1 MLTGA
6 RGPRHVRPVD
16 TTYAKFIGRVGA
28 LAVSLGVGV
37 AVATTPGIAFA
48 TTDDTGAQ
56 SESPSKNDESTAS
69 AGESPA
75 EQSAAESPA
84 GSPVEADDEG
94 AEEDDAAEPEDGDD
108 PELEEPAELEPATPP
123 SPISGNDDDDAE
135 PVDTEPAVE
144 AEHEVS
150 APQQLSPAVGSDQP
164 ADNGHASDAGSS
176 PSAVESAP
184 AVAEPP
190 QPAETG
196 TLGIEVS
203 DPTVEQAPGV
213 LPAAFTAAPSLN
225 STAVNPVDALL
236 AVPRTLVGML
246 SGAISTIFSPFLLAG
261 TAVPVQTPLLW
272 TVLAWVRREIVHT
285 FFNRTPEVNVV
296 KVLPDIPGVAIFD
309 LNENDPNCD
318 PLTTVITDQPEFGTV
333 VKNPDGTFTYTADVE
348 HLLSGVTDSF
358 TVTITD
364 SVGTHLPG
372 VLGHIQNFFHRIA
385 QFVGLAKP
393 DTIQV
398 TVPVTIPGVG
408 VNMPPV
414 LVVSP
419 AAAVGVGE
427 TVVLSPTVLLT
438 DADSSQL
445 SGATVTITGA
455 DPGDQLTFTGSNGI
469 TGAYADGVLTLTGN
483 ASAAAYRAVLQ
494 SVSFTTDATGL
505 LGLRT
510 VTWSVTDDEGASSL
524 PGVTEVVVLGELN
537 APPTVVSTPVGV
549 VTAGQSTVVSP
560 VIVIV
565 NEPGELL
572 SGATV
577 TITAPDGSDQL
588 TFTGSG
594 GITGSYAN
602 GVLTLSG
609 DASAAAYQAV
619 LQSVSFSTSAA
630 GLVGV
635 RTIEF
640 AVTDA
645 VGQDS
650 VVPGVTLLTVIGA
663 LNAPPSVVAT
673 PVGTVT
679 TGASTVVSPVI
690 VIVNEPGELLSGA
703 TVTIT
708 APDGSDQLTFT
719 GSGGITGSYANGVL
733 TLSGDAS
740 AAAYRAV
747 LQSVSFS
754 SGVAG
759 VRTIEFSVTDAVG
772 QDSVVPGV
780 TLLTVVSGLNGAPTI
795 VATPV
800 GVGSTGQ
807 STVVSPIIVIVN
819 EPGELLSGATV
830 TITAPSGSDE
840 LTFTGSGGITGSYS
854 GGVLTLTGDAS
865 AAAYQTVLQ
874 SVALSTDAAGVRT
887 IQFAVT
893 DAAGQDSVLP
903 GVTLVTVTPA
913 LNGAPTIVTTPV
925 GVGSTGQPTVVS
937 PIIVIVN
944 EPGELLS
951 GATVTITSPDGS
963 DELTFT
969 ESGGITGAYVN
980 GVLTLTGD
988 ASAAA
993 YQTVLQSVALST
1005 DVAGVRT
1012 IEFSVTDAAGQASA
1026 LPGVTLLTVTPT
1038 L

>member
-1 MLTGA
+1 MCANTSRHRAERLREGSGASDIWHAKELLTGA

-37 AVATTPGIAFA
+37 AVATTPGVAFA
-48 TTDDTGAQ
+48 TTDDAGAQ
-56 SESPSKNDESTAS
+56 SESPSKAGESPAS
-69 AGESPA
+69 AGESAAQEP
-75 EQSAAESPA
+75 AAESVA
-84 GSPVEADDEG
+84 GEEPTDDEG
-94 AEEDDAAEPEDGDD
+94 AEEEDASESEEDDD
-108 PELEEPAELEPATPP
+108 PELEEPAELEPPTPS
-123 SPISGNDDDDAE
+123 SPTSNNDNDDAE
-135 PVDTEPAVE
+135 PVDTELEVE
-144 AEHEVS
+144 AEQEVS
-150 APQQLSPAVGSDQP
+150 APQQLSPAVAPDRP
-164 ADNGHASDAGSS
+164 ADNSYASDAGPA

-184 AVAEPP
+184 AVPEPP

-203 DPTVEQAPGV
+203 DPTAEQTAGV
-213 LPAAFTAAPSLN
+213 LPAAFTPAPSLN

-309 LNENDPNCD
+309 LNEKDPNCD
-318 PLTTVITDQPEFGTV
+318 PLTTVITDQPELGTV

-364 SVGTHLPG
+364 SVGTHLSG

-408 VNMPPV
+408 ANMPPV

-427 TVVLSPTVLLT
+427 SVVLSPTVLLT

-494 SVSFTTDATGL
+494 SVSFSTDATGL

-510 VTWSVTDDEGASSL
+510 VTWSVTDDEGASSS
-524 PGVTEVVVLGELN
+524 PGATEVVVLGELN

-577 TITAPDGSDQL
+577 TITSPDGSDEL
-588 TFTGSG
+588 TFVGSG

-602 GVLTLSG
+602 GVLTLTG

-619 LQSVSFSTSAA
+619 LQSVSFSTGAA
-630 GLVGV
+630 GPVGV

-640 AVTDA
+640 SVTDA

-650 VVPGVTLLTVIGA
+650 VAPGVTLLTVIGA

-673 PVGTVT
+673 PVGAVT
-679 TGASTVVSPVI
+679 TGGSTVVSPVI

-708 APDGSDQLTFT
+708 SPDGSDELTFV
-719 GSGGITGSYANGVL
+719 GSGGITGSYADGVL
-733 TLSGDAS
+733 TLTGDAS

-754 SGVAG
+754 TDVAG
-759 VRTIEFSVTDAVG
+759 VRTIEFSVTDAIG

-830 TITAPSGSDE
+830 TITVPDGSDE
-840 LTFTGSGGITGSYS
+840 LTFVGSGGITGSYS

-865 AAAYQTVLQ
+865 AAAYQAVLQ
-874 SVALSTDAAGVRT
+874 SVSLSTDVAGVRT
-887 IQFAVT
+887 IQFSVT
-893 DAAGQDSVLP
+893 DAAGQESVLP
-903 GVTLVTVTPA
+903 GVTLLTVTPA
-913 LNGAPTIVTTPV
+913 LNGAPTIVATPV
-925 GVGSTGQPTVVS
+925 GVGSTGQSTAVS

-951 GATVTITSPDGS
+951 GATDNSSPGSLTITMIG
-963 DELTFT
+963 E
-969 ESGGITGAYVN
+969 TG
-980 GVLTLTGD
+980 
-988 ASAAA
+988 
-993 YQTVLQSVALST
+993 
-1005 DVAGVRT
+1005 
-1012 IEFSVTDAAGQASA
+1012 
-1026 LPGVTLLTVTPT
+1026 
-1038 L
+1038 